1 MSVSSLK
8 GGVGKTTVALGLASA
23 AFARGLRTLVVDLD
37 PQCDAST
44 GLGAIGEFRETVADV
59 LQNPKH
65 NIVHRSIVA
74 STWGKVQ
81 AGHIDVMIGSPRA
94 LKFDTPNPTIRDVWK
109 LEEALSRI
117 EKEYDL
123 VLIDTPPSINGLTRT
138 AWVASDR
145 VLIVS
150 EPSIFSVVAADRAM
164 RAIEELRK
172 GLTPRLQALGV
183 VINRLRPQSKEHA
196 YRAHE
201 LEEMFRENLMTVQI
215 EERATIQQAQGA
227 ARPIHTWPGDHA
239 AELAN
244 IFDEILATALESFQ
258 QPENSKR
265 IKLDKKY
272 SRISKIMRG
281 QNLDA
286 VLELESLQ
294 SDSFAAAGDSPLS
307 ELGISELG
315 TSETG
320 FDLPTQPAKPIN
332 LDNLTALEKL
342 EALAMLELD
351 QQNEQKKNEES

>member
-1 MSVSSLK
+1 VHVLSVSSLK

-65 NIVHRSIVA
+65 NIVHRSIVS

-81 AGHIDVMIGSPRA
+81 SGHIDVMIGSPRA
-94 LKFDTPNPTIRDVWK
+94 LQFDTPNPTIRDVWK
-109 LEEALSRI
+109 LEEALSRV
-117 EKEYDL
+117 EKDYDL
-123 VLIDTPPSINGLTRT
+123 VILDTPPSINGLTRT

-183 VINRLRPQSKEHA
+183 VINRMRPQSKEHT
-196 YRAHE
+196 YRAQE
-201 LEEMFRENLMTVQI
+201 LQEMFKENLMAVVI

-239 AELAN
+239 VELAK
-244 IFDEILATALESFQ
+244 IFDEILAAALASFMEPYDKHRAKQ
-258 QPENSKR
+258 
-265 IKLDKKY
+265 DKKM

-286 VLELESLQ
+286 VLQLESLQ
-294 SDSFAAAGDSPLS
+294 DDPKLAAPNSFTQDG
-307 ELGISELG
+307 
-315 TSETG
+315 
-320 FDLPTQPAKPIN
+320 LPTGPVAPA
-332 LDNLTALEKL
+332 ALPADLSKMSAIEQL
-342 EALAMLELD
+342 EALASLELGPIQPN
-351 QQNEQKKNEES
+351 QQDK

>member
-44 GLGAIGEFRETVADV
+44 GLGAFGEFRETVADV

-65 NIVHRSIVA
+65 NIVHRSIV
-74 STWGKVQ
+74 SSSWGKVKT
-81 AGHIDVMIGSPRA
+81 GHIDVMIGSPKA
-94 LKFDTPNPTIRDVWK
+94 LQFDTPNPTIRDVWK

-164 RAIEELRK
+164 KAIDELRR
-172 GLTPRLQALGV
+172 GLTPRLEALGV
-183 VINRLRPQSKEHA
+183 VINRIRPQSKEHM
-196 YRAHE
+196 YRAQE
-201 LEEMFRENLMTVQI
+201 LQDLFKENLMSVQI
-215 EERATIQQAQGA
+215 EERSTIQQAQGA

-239 AELAN
+239 MELAK
-244 IFDEILATALESFQ
+244 IFDEILAAALASFSTQ
-258 QPENSKR
+258 TEKRSKT
-265 IKLDKKY
+265 DKKMN
-272 SRISKIMRG
+272 RISKIMRG
-281 QNLDA
+281 QNLDT
-286 VLELESLQ
+286 VLRLESLQ
-294 SDSFAAAGDSPLS
+294 PGSDEKAEDRN
-307 ELGISELG
+307 LG
-315 TSETG
+315 
-320 FDLPTQPAKPIN
+320 LPTAPSRPVDPKFLSPI
-332 LDNLTALEKL
+332 EQL
-342 EALAMLELD
+342 EALASLDLED
-351 QQNEQKKNEES
+351 KKPL